1 MRPPKPP
8 PSALPSRLAPAGSI
22 SILALAAALAACSP
36 SQSQGPGGMPQ
47 GPAEVAA
54 VTVKTERLAVPFEFP
69 AQVHGA
75 REVEIRARVNGILE
89 RRNYREGDTVK
100 AGSSLFTIDRA
111 PFETALARAEADLA
125 SAEARLAQA
134 RREAA
139 RLKPL
144 VDAKAIA
151 QQEYDNAVST
161 QTVSEAELRAAQA
174 RLREAR
180 LNLGYTRVESPIT
193 GVASRALKSEGSL
206 VSGPDVLLT
215 TVTQVDPVHVR
226 FGMPDIEH
234 LRIRRGIEDGSLAL
248 PEKGNVPVRILLA
261 DGSHFDQAGALDF
274 SDVRV
279 NEQTGTS
286 EARAVVPNPKRLLR
300 PGQFVRVQF
309 DGAVRPAAV
318 KLPQRAVL
326 EGPKGK
332 FVYVI
337 AEGKAQARPVQVAEW
352 SGDQLV
358 VTEGL
363 KDGEQVIVDGVLKI
377 GPGAP
382 VKPAAPKAAQSGETA
397 VAQAAPR

>member
-1 MRPPKPP
+1 MRR
-8 PSALPSRLAPAGSI
+8 PSPLPSRRATAGSI

-47 GPAEVAA
+47 GPAEVNA
-54 VTVKTERLAVPFEFP
+54 VTVKTERLAVPFEYP

-89 RRNYREGDTVK
+89 HRNYREGDTVK

-125 SAEARLAQA
+125 SAQARLAQS

-151 QQEYDNAVST
+151 QQEYDNAAST
-161 QTVSEAELRAAQA
+161 ETVSEAELRAAQA

-215 TVTQVDPVHVR
+215 TVTQMDPVHVR
-226 FGMPDIEH
+226 FGMPDIEQ
-234 LRIRRGIEDGSLAL
+234 LRIRRGIKDGSLAL
-248 PEKGNVPVRILLA
+248 PKDGHVPVRILLA
-261 DGSHFDQAGALDF
+261 DGSHFEHTGTLDF

-286 EARAVVPNPKRLLR
+286 EARAVVPNPERLLR

-358 VTEGL
+358 VTDGL

-382 VKPAAPKAAQSGETA
+382 VKPAAPKAAESGSTA
-397 VAQAAPR
+397 VAQAAQH